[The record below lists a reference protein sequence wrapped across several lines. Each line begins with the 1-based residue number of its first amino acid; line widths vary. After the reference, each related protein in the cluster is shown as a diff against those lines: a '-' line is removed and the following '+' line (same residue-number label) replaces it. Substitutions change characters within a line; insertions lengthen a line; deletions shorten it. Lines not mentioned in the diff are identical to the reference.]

1 MSGMDDWGW
10 DEAATTDTKPAGG
23 VLEAG
28 RHVAQISAAKWERK
42 ERIPEKW
49 LSKNPEGWRVV
60 LSLTVHSQGRKYQLF
75 ADVPRHWRWLFEV
88 ICDAT
93 GTELPRD
100 ASWQPSEWIG
110 RDVEI
115 ETTVWES
122 NSGPR
127 AQVEKWF
134 PHEAAPAPKP
144 AAKPAR
150 TPAAKVAAAR
160 GDEPGGEDDIPFIW
174 IVPFLLSAV
183 SCTWGA

>member
-1 MSGMDDWGW
+1 
-10 DEAATTDTKPAGG
+10 
-23 VLEAG
+23 
-28 RHVAQISAAKWERK
+28 
-42 ERIPEKW
+42 
-49 LSKNPEGWRVV
+49 
-60 LSLTVHSQGRKYQLF
+60 
-75 ADVPRHWRWLFEV
+75 
-88 ICDAT
+88 
-93 GTELPRD
+93 
-100 ASWQPSEWIG
+100 
-110 RDVEI
+110 VEI

-134 PHEAAPAPKP
+134 PHEAAPAPAPKP

>member
-28 RHVAQISAAKWERK
+28 RK
-42 ERIPEKW
+42 ERVPEKW
-49 LSKNPEGWRVV
+49 LAKNPEGWRVV

-100 ASWQPSEWIG
+100 ASWQPSEWVG

-122 NSGPR
+122 NTGPR

-134 PHEAAPAPKP
+134 PHEPAPAPKP

-160 GDEPGGEDDIPFIW
+160 GDEPGGEDDIPF
-174 IVPFLLSAV
+174 
-183 SCTWGA
+183 